1 MLLERIERVRQRIA
15 CSCARRSRE
24 PSSVTLVA
32 VTKGV
37 PIERVRDAAALGL
50 TDFGENRVQ
59 EAREKQRVLG
69 SRFKVQGGVTD
80 GPPLE
85 PLTSNLA
92 PIRWHLVGHL
102 QRNKARPAVQ
112 CFDAIHS
119 VDSIELVNELER
131 QADRVVQGSR
141 VKVQGGCFEPIRMFV
156 QVNVSGEPTKFGCR
170 PHETATIARV
180 INVCR
185 YLRLS
190 GLMTIAPFSSEPER
204 SRPYFRTLRQLRE
217 DLAPALNLQPS
228 TLNLS
233 MGMSQ
238 DFEVAIE
245 EGADI
250 VRIGTAIFGAREPG
264 HSEWGMRSAE

>member
-1 MLLERIERVRQRIA
+1 MLRERIERVRQRIA
-15 CSCARRSRE
+15 RSCARRSRE

-59 EAREKQRVLG
+59 EARAKQLVLG
-69 SRFKVQGGVTD
+69 SGLGVGGKH
-80 GPPLE
+80 PE
-85 PLTSNLA
+85 PRTPN
-92 PIRWHLVGHL
+92 PERVRWHLVGHL

-119 VDSIELVNELER
+119 VDSIELVKELER
-131 QADRVVQGSR
+131 QADQVVQGSR
-141 VKVQGGCFEPIRMFV
+141 VKVHGGCFEPIRMFV

-170 PHETATIARV
+170 PPDTATIARV
-180 INVCR
+180 ISVCR

-228 TLNLS
+228 TLSLS